1 MADTEGVRPSSLA
14 DPDLATADLGVDPR
28 LPIAAH
34 ADQIAALIRD
44 HQVVVVAGETGSGK
58 TTQLPKICLALGRG
72 AIAHTQPRRI
82 AARNVSARVAQ
93 EMGVRLGGAVGYQV
107 RLARQTSA
115 RTRLTVMTDGI
126 LLAEIGHDRELRR
139 YDTIIVDEAHERS
152 LNIDFL
158 LGYLKQLLPRRRDL
172 KVVVTSATIDTAR
185 FAAYFDDAPI
195 VQVEGRTFPVEVRYR
210 PIEADGESA
219 DQCDAIVAGVREL
232 RQEGRGDVLVFL
244 AGEREIRD
252 ATDAL
257 RAAGFPDVELMPLY
271 ARLTADEQ
279 QRVFTAHPG
288 QRIVLATNV
297 AETSLTV
304 PGVRYV
310 IDPGFARISRF
321 SGRTKVQRL
330 PIEAISRASADQR
343 AGRCGRVAPGVCLR
357 LYSED
362 DYLSRPEFTQ
372 PEILRTN
379 LASVILQMAQAG
391 LGDIT
396 RFDFLDAPDAAQIAD
411 GFRLLIELGA
421 ISAQGRSGSRTRAVL
436 TPIGRQLARLPVDP
450 RLARILVEGAKR
462 GCLREALVLAAGFSL
477 QDVRERP
484 LEQRAQADQ
493 MHARFASDQALAA
506 SQASAASAHTDGA
519 PARYTPHTGHKTDAA
534 PPAPDPGGDVAVLL
548 RLWSYLQDRRRATS
562 GNQFRRQC
570 RAEFLNYLRVREW
583 QDLVA
588 QLRDACAELGL
599 HTTRGP
605 APISAVLTAVL
616 SGYLS
621 QIGLLEAAPARVKP
635 QTSHGR
641 PARRGPREY
650 LGTRGARFALSP
662 ASVLA
667 RHPPQLVMAVDLV
680 ETTRL
685 WAHQAAGI
693 EPEWVEAVGQH
704 LLKRAYASPHFSS
717 DTGHVVAYETVTLLG
732 VPLVSGRLAGYED
745 VDPDRARELFIRQG
759 LVEREWA
766 PAPGSPARAAIEHN
780 QAVWDELE
788 ELEDRVRR
796 RALDDQQLYDFYQAR
811 LPVAVASTPALE
823 AWLRED
829 PDRARLIMLRE
840 DDLALADGPDVGG
853 FPDSWTV
860 AGLELPVSYVFSP
873 GDERDGV
880 VVEVALAQLGALPA
894 EPFTWQVPGLR
905 HDAATELIRTL
916 PKAVRAHFVPA
927 PDWSARALAW
937 LDDHGG
943 DHDRALADELARALL
958 ALTGEQAGADSWRAD
973 AVPPA
978 LRVGFS
984 VVDHDAEIGFGKD
997 LAALQAQFAPK
1008 VEATLTKAATSKRKH
1023 RPTRSAA
1030 TWVFADLPESLDLGG
1045 GVTGYPGLR
1054 DDVTRVSEV
1063 VWPTPGQRR
1072 VEQRKAVLRLLGLT
1086 LPDPSTYAVAYLSNE
1101 DRLALGASPYPDSAS
1116 LWADARAKAIEQLAD
1131 RFADPGQVRAQ
1142 ADFEAL
1148 SVQVRQRLA
1157 DQQRGVVAQTAETL
1171 RGAHELRVALAGMP
1185 AGHPAARDVA
1195 AQLDDLVFPGFIRFT
1210 RDPWFA
1216 YLPRYLRAARLRL
1229 DAAAQDP
1236 ARDQTRQAEV
1246 DDVLDDYQRLLD
1258 AQPAGPVPP
1267 DVDDVAFLIEELRI
1281 QIFAQQLGTHVQVS
1295 PKRVH
1300 KAIQAFR
1307 DTGTQRPI

>member
-1 MADTEGVRPSSLA
+1 MAA
-14 DPDLATADLGVDPR
+14 DDLAGADLGIDPR

-34 ADQIAALIRD
+34 AEQIAHLIRD

-58 TTQLPKICLALGRG
+58 TTQLPKICLGLGRT

-82 AARNVSARVAQ
+82 AARNVSARIAH
-93 EMGVRLGGAVGYQV
+93 EMGVPLGEAVGYQV
-107 RLARQTSA
+107 RLTKQTSA
-115 RTRLTVMTDGI
+115 QTRLTVMTDGI
-126 LLAEIGHDRELRR
+126 LLAAIGHDRDLRR

-172 KVVVTSATIDTAR
+172 KVIVTSATIDTAR

-195 VQVEGRTFPVEVRYR
+195 VQVEGRSFPVEVRYR
-210 PIEADGESA
+210 PVEPDG

-232 RQEGRGDVLVFL
+232 RQSSHGDILVFL

-257 RAAGFPDVELMPLY
+257 RAAAFDDVDLLPLY
-271 ARLTADEQ
+271 ARLSADEQ
-279 QRVFTAHPG
+279 QRVFAPHPG

-304 PGVRYV
+304 PGVRSV

-357 LYSED
+357 LYSQD
-362 DYLSRPEFTQ
+362 DYLARPEFTQ

-391 LGDIT
+391 LGDIS

-421 ISAQGRSGSRTRAVL
+421 ISAQGRTGSRTRAVL
-436 TPIGRQLARLPVDP
+436 TPVGRQLARLPVDP
-450 RLARILVEGAKR
+450 RLARILVEGARR

-484 LEQRAQADQ
+484 LEQRAHADQ

-506 SQASAASAHTDGA
+506 SQASTNPTS
-519 PARYTPHTGHKTDAA
+519 TDAA
-534 PPAPDPGGDVAVLL
+534 PARHTPHTNTHIERAAPAPDTGGDVAVEL
-548 RLWSYLQDRRRATS
+548 RLWTYLRDKRRDLS
-562 GNQFRRQC
+562 GNQFRRMC

-583 QDLVA
+583 QDLVT
-588 QLRDACAELGL
+588 QLRDACSDLGM
-599 HTTRGP
+599 HTTRGA
-605 APISAVLTAVL
+605 APMDAVLTSVL

-621 QIGLLEAAPARVKP
+621 QIGLLEAAPARAKT
-635 QTSHGR
+635 QGSRGR
-641 PARRGPREY
+641 PPRKGPREY

-667 RHPPQLVMAVDLV
+667 RHPPQLVMAIDLV

-704 LLKRAYASPHFSS
+704 LLKRSYASPHFSS

-732 VPLVSGRLAGYED
+732 VPLVSGRLAGFED
-745 VDPDRARELFIRQG
+745 VDPVQARELFIRQG
-759 LVEREWA
+759 LVERAWS
-766 PAPGSPARAAIEHN
+766 PAPGSPAREAIDHN
-780 QAVWDELE
+780 QALWDEQE

-796 RALDDQQLYDFYQAR
+796 RGLSDQQLVDFYEAR
-811 LPVAVASTPALE
+811 VPVGVASTAALE

-840 DDLALADGPDVGG
+840 DDLAPDGGPDLGG
-853 FPDSWTV
+853 FPDTWSV
-860 AGLELPVSYVFSP
+860 AGVELPVSYVFSP

-880 VVEVALAQLGALPA
+880 IVEVALARLGALPA

-905 HDAATELIRTL
+905 HDTATELLRSL
-916 PKAVRAHFVPA
+916 PKAIRSHFVPA
-927 PDWSARALAW
+927 PDWAARALAW
-937 LDDHGG
+937 LDDH
-943 DHDRALADELARALL
+943 DADRDRPLAAELARALL
-958 ALTGEQAGADSWRAD
+958 AMTGEQIAPQTWHPDT
-973 AVPPA
+973 VPPA
-978 LRVGFS
+978 LRVGFA
-984 VVDHDAEIGFGKD
+984 VIDKGAEVGFGKD
-997 LAALQAQFAPK
+997 LFALKAALAPK
-1008 VEATLTKAATSKRKH
+1008 VQATLTKAATAGAGKR
-1023 RPTRSAA
+1023 RPTRRGV
-1030 TWVFADLPESLDLGG
+1030 TWVFGTLPDHLDLGG
-1045 GVTGYPGLR
+1045 GVVGYPGLR
-1054 DDVTRVSEV
+1054 DDVTQVSEV
-1063 VWPTPGQRR
+1063 VWPTPGRR
-1072 VEQRKAVLRLLGLT
+1072 DAEQRKAVLRLLALT
-1086 LPDPSTYAVAYLSNE
+1086 LPDPSTYAIAYLSNA
-1101 DRLALGASPYPDSAS
+1101 DRLALATSPYPDSSS

-1131 RFADPGQVRAQ
+1131 RFADPGQVRSQ
-1142 ADFEAL
+1142 AAFDDLAL
-1148 SVQVRQRLA
+1148 QVRQRLA
-1157 DQQRGVVAQTAETL
+1157 DQQRGVVTMAADTV
-1171 RGAHELRVALAGMP
+1171 RRAHELRQVLAGMP
-1185 AGHPAARDVA
+1185 ADSPAAQDVA

-1210 RDPWFA
+1210 RDPWFG
-1216 YLPRYLRAARLRL
+1216 YLPRYLHAAQRRLEAAIGDPNRDQAHQREL
-1229 DAAAQDP
+1229 DA
-1236 ARDQTRQAEV
+1236 
-1246 DDVLDDYQRLLD
+1246 VLDDYQRLLD
-1258 AQPAGPVPP
+1258 AQPTGPVPAA
-1267 DVDDVAFLIEELRI
+1267 VDDIAFLIEELRI
-1281 QIFAQQLGTHVQVS
+1281 QLFAQSLGTHVQVS
-1295 PKRVH
+1295 PKRIG
-1300 KAIQAFR
+1300 KAIQACR
-1307 DTGTQRPI
+1307 DAATRRGL